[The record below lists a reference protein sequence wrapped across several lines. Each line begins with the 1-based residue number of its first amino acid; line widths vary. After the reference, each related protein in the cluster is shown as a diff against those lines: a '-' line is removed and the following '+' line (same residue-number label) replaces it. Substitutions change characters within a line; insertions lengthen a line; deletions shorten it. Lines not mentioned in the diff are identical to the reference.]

1 MKMDRFKIVH
11 KSDLQLF
18 NKKRN
23 TVFQLSRRQEVSWMG
38 LEDMGETSTMYCAVR
53 HKFESKMA

>member
-18 NKKRN
+18 NEKRN
-23 TVFQLSRRQEVSWMG
+23 TVFQLSRRQEVSWMD
-38 LEDMGETSTMYCAVR
+38 LEDMGGNFNYVLCS
-53 HKFESKMA
+53 

>member
-38 LEDMGETSTMYCAVR
+38 LEDMGGNFNYVLCSLTQV
-53 HKFESKMA
+53 